1 MIINRPQ
8 PSEFASF
15 YAGYIGKVPDS
26 GPVGMLQDQ
35 VVALEKLGALPDD
48 TGNHR
53 YAEGKWSVKELLGH
67 VADAERVF
75 SYRLTRIARGDQ
87 TPLAGFDENAW
98 AASAPHVHRVL
109 RDIADEMIAVRRATL
124 ALIWSLDQASISRQG
139 LANNKPITA
148 RAIVWILAGHAQ
160 HHLDILKERYGLRLT
175 A

>member
-35 VVALEKLGALPDD
+35 IVALEKLGALPDD

-98 AASAPHVHRVL
+98 ARTAPHGRRKLHDVV
-109 RDIADEMIAVRRATL
+109 DELIAVRRSTL
-124 ALIWSLDQASISRQG
+124 ALINSLDQPTLDNTG
-139 LANNKPITA
+139 VANNNPVSA
-148 RAIVWILAGHAQ
+148 RAICWILAGHSQ
-160 HHLDILKERYGLRLT
+160 HHLNILGERYGVKY
-175 A
+175 